1 METEFQNAVG
11 KGKGE
16 VMRDISE
23 FLSVTY
29 RIHKEKKI
37 DLCSFLPELNM
48 YGQFS
53 FALLSEAQAQGWER
67 DAAENF
73 YRGACSGVMEP
84 ALIEHVIAAFREPTG
99 DDFRDLRLKYG
110 NRFTLLD
117 GSYWSTLLAIG
128 IDAGQVGD
136 VMQYLRLFTVCLME
150 FAYMDDRNPNE
161 TYTWSYY
168 ESFRKML
175 DALTTEGESE
185 PKPLKVRAVGGTA
198 GKREQEGYSLSL
210 GLDIENPN
218 PDRMARGVSIDITLK
233 DRDGNVIT
241 VIGDKLESL
250 DPGAVYHYGITRRI
264 RGAAVGSIAATAKA
278 SSHLRLQTPIMKH
291 TSLSGL
297 RLSETESGMRFSGTL
312 TGEYDRPLR
321 TMTLHYQF
329 LSRENRILGGGC
341 EWILDGVA
349 PGEAR
354 AVSVDLPVKVKNAAK
369 VVYSVDF
376 DALELI

>member
-11 KGKGE
+11 KGMGE

-23 FLSVTY
+23 FLSTTY
-29 RIHKEKKI
+29 RIHKEKRM
-37 DLCSFLPELNM
+37 DLCSLLPDLNM

-53 FALLSEAQAQGWER
+53 FALLSEAYAQGWER

-73 YRGACSGVMEP
+73 YRNACSPVMD
-84 ALIEHVIAAFREPTG
+84 ARMIESTIAAFRDPGSEAY
-99 DDFRDLRLKYG
+99 RDLRLKYG
-110 NRFTLLD
+110 NRFHLLD
-117 GSYWSTLLAIG
+117 GSYWATVLAIG

-175 DALTTEGESE
+175 DDLTTEAENE

-198 GKREQEGYSLSL
+198 GKREQDTYTLSL

-218 PDRMARGVSIDITLK
+218 PDRMARGISLDITLK
-233 DRDGNVIT
+233 DRDGGIIT

-250 DPGAVYHYGITRRI
+250 DPGTVYHYGITRRI
-264 RGAAVGSIAATAKA
+264 RGAAVASIAATAKA

-291 TSLSGL
+291 VTLSGL
-297 RLSETESGMRFSGTL
+297 KLVGEEAGMRLFGTL

-321 TMTLHYQF
+321 AMTLHYQF

-341 EWILDGVA
+341 EWILDGVSPEDPKA
-349 PGEAR
+349 ISSR
-354 AVSVDLPVKVKNAAK
+354 IPVKVQGAAK